1 MIRSS
6 QTLNSTPR
14 IENKGRR
21 GWVDISS
28 NEKGHGLRGP
38 SGPNPYRRQPPP
50 RCLPTCHSCGNFGH
64 IQTHCQY
71 HMSRRPMNVNPP
83 PTKVFTPLRID
94 MENLI
99 SMMKDVSL
107 RVDKLEGASGS
118 T

>member
-1 MIRSS
+1 
-6 QTLNSTPR
+6 
-14 IENKGRR
+14 
-21 GWVDISS
+21 
-28 NEKGHGLRGP
+28 
-38 SGPNPYRRQPPP
+38 
-50 RCLPTCHSCGNFGH
+50 
-64 IQTHCQY
+64 
-71 HMSRRPMNVNPP
+71 MSRRPMNVNPP